1 MVMTIRIIFIATLI
15 IAARSVGFGCFPV
28 REMNISRLLTCAVE
42 LVFQR
47 CWRRKQ
53 FEGPRHSRGP
63 GPECSPYRIDTC
75 CKRP

>member
-1 MVMTIRIIFIATLI
+1 MTIRIIIIIATLI
-15 IAARSVGFGCFPV
+15 IVARSVGFGYFPI
-28 REMNISRLLTCAVE
+28 RELNISRLLTCVVE

-47 CWRRKQ
+47 CWHRKQ

-63 GPECSPYRIDTC
+63 GPECSPCRTNTS